1 MRTDNYRHWTP
12 DLDGQLMDGIASG
25 LSIEK
30 SGKRLGLT
38 KGSAIGR
45 FNRLKQQMGW
55 QAS

>member
-1 MRTDNYRHWTP
+1 MTANNYKHWTS
-12 DLDGQLMDGIASG
+12 DRDDQLMEGIASG
-25 LSIEK
+25 LSIEN

-55 QAS
+55 QAR